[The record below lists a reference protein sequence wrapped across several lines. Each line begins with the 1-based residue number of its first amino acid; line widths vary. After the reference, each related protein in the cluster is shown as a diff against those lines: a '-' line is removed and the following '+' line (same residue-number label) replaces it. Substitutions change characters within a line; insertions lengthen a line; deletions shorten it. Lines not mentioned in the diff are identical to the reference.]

1 MTEQQQN
8 TNCQELYYPNKFG
21 RIIIQA
27 LEDVMGK
34 NGLNAVLHLA
44 GLEQYIYNRPPN
56 NLDKEFSFAD
66 LTALQKAL
74 EDMYGPRGGR
84 GLAIRAGR
92 ATFESGLKG
101 VGALVG
107 VGDLAFR
114 VLPLNTK
121 LKIGL
126 PALARIFSQFSDQI
140 SNVQDEGDHFVYT
153 LERCPMCCG
162 READRPVCYLG
173 LGLLQEAL
181 TWVSGGNTFKVDM
194 QTCQA
199 KGDDMGRYIIIKKP
213 IT

>member
-1 MTEQQQN
+1 MSEEHN
-8 TNCQELYYPNKFG
+8 TQHCHELYYPNKFG

-44 GLEQYIYNRPPN
+44 NLEQYIYDRPPN

-92 ATFESGLKG
+92 ATFEGGLKG

-121 LKIGL
+121 MKIGL
-126 PALARIFSQFSDQI
+126 PALARIFSQFSDQV
-140 SNVQDEGDHFVYT
+140 SNVIDEGDHFVYT
-153 LERCPMCCG
+153 LESCPMCCG
-162 READRPVCYLG
+162 RETDRPVCFLG

-181 TWVSGGNTFKVDM
+181 HWVSGGNTFKVDM
-194 QTCQA
+194 QTCKAQ
-199 KGDDMGRYIIIKKP
+199 GDDMGRYLIIKKP
-213 IT
+213 MT

>member
-1 MTEQQQN
+1 MSSLVCTRHTHPLHGCFFFCFSIVLTVLLRKGYPVIAHFLQN
-8 TNCQELYYPNKFG
+8 FLDGPFQLVEDTRLISAHGGQGGREL
-21 RIIIQA
+21 
-27 LEDVMGK
+27 
-34 NGLNAVLHLA
+34 
-44 GLEQYIYNRPPN
+44 
-56 NLDKEFSFAD
+56 
-66 LTALQKAL
+66 
-74 EDMYGPRGGR
+74 GGR

-92 ATFESGLKG
+92 ATFETGLKG

>member
-1 MTEQQQN
+1 MTEENN
-8 TNCQELYYPNKFG
+8 TLNCQELYYPNKFG

-27 LEDVMGK
+27 LEDVMGR

-44 GLEQYIYNRPPN
+44 GLEHYIYNRPPN
-56 NLDKEFSFAD
+56 NLEKEFSFAE
-66 LTALQKAL
+66 LTNLQKVL

-92 ATFESGLKG
+92 ATFDRGLKG

-121 LKIGL
+121 MKIGL

-140 SNVQDEGDHFVYT
+140 SNVRDEGDHFVYT
-153 LERCPMCCG
+153 LEQCPMCCN
-162 READRPVCYLG
+162 RKTDHPICFFG

-181 TWVSGGNTFKVDM
+181 SWVSGGNTFKVDI
-194 QTCQA
+194 QSCQA
-199 KGDDMGRYIIIKKP
+199 KGDEMGRYIISKRP